1 MVAKIKMIGML
12 LLALVAG
19 SVSQVQAFD
28 LTANSADNEVFLLLL
43 NENPG
48 GVFHS
53 ISVNVDAPAFISNTI
68 EVTNTPGA
76 INGGGSDLVV
86 LQFDVGNAAF
96 NTSGDLIVTVSGM
109 VAGNAVSVDFTVP
122 LRVWFSAPPA
132 QGFVGT
138 GEPAPNP
145 GGTDTDGD
153 GVPDSLEV
161 AYGSDPI
168 LASSI
173 PGQVDSDGD
182 GIEDGSDPAPSD
194 PCDPSTFVA
203 VCDFDTDSDG
213 KFDRVEG
220 QSTDTDSDGAAD
232 YIESSLIDD
241 DGDGVSNELDA
252 NNSDPCIPSTFG
264 TNCTVDTDGDGV
276 SDAVEGE
283 FTDTDSDGA
292 PDYTES
298 ALLDDDGDGVPNQ
311 LDANNSD
318 PCIPSTFGTNCTVD
332 TDSDG
337 ASDAAEGE
345 FTDTDS
351 DGIYDYQESSLID
364 SDSDGVAD
372 ELDPANG
379 DPCNPD
385 PLAPGCSVPE
395 ADVPLFG
402 LSASLLLAA
411 LLAIFG
417 VVQVQRRSQEGVE

>member
-122 LRVWFSAPPA
+122 LRVWFSAPAA

-138 GEPAPNP
+138 GEPSPNP

-161 AYGSDPI
+161 AYGSDPS

-173 PGQVDSDGD
+173 PGQIDSDGD

-194 PCDPSTFVA
+194 PCNPSTFVT

-252 NNSDPCIPSTFG
+252 NNSDPCIPSPFG

-298 ALLDDDGDGVPNQ
+298 ALLDDDGDGVSNE

-332 TDSDG
+332 TDGDG